1 LSLAVVNKLEQM
13 KHMYKMRRKGAP
25 AVLTAKELAK
35 VMRVHPLTVA
45 RLARERRIKGAF
57 RMGGVWR
64 FPARAF
70 LEWMKAGGDV
80 HARFDGRRG
89 KRKRKRTRYVS

>member
-1 LSLAVVNKLEQM
+1 
-13 KHMYKMRRKGAP
+13 
-25 AVLTAKELAK
+25 VLTARELAK
-35 VMRVHPLTVA
+35 LMRVHPLTVA

-80 HARFDGRRG
+80 RARFDGRRRRATG
-89 KRKRKRTRYVS
+89 VQRRKSRKANLIA

>member
-1 LSLAVVNKLEQM
+1 
-13 KHMYKMRRKGAP
+13 MYKMKRKGAP

-45 RLARERRIKGAF
+45 RLAREKRIKGAF

-89 KRKRKRTRYVS
+89 KRKWKRTRYVS